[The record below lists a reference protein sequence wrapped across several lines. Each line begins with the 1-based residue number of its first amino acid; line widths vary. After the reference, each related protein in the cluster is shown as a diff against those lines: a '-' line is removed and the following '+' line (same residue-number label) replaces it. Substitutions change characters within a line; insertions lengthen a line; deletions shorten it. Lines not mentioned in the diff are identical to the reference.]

1 MSTTFHVSSAG
12 DDAHD
17 GSAGRPLRTVSAA
30 AARAHAGDTILV
42 GAGTYRERID
52 PPRGGTAESPI
63 TYAAAVGERVVL
75 TGSDRFEN
83 WERIDG
89 GLWRL
94 VVPSRYFGDFNP
106 YAEVVHGDWFDGNG
120 RRHRRGNV
128 FLHGAWL
135 PEVPSLAALESGI
148 GLGWTSTVDGLQ
160 DRPIVENFEP
170 EGNAAYDPAVYDEDG
185 VTSITARLPA
195 GIDPNADDVEVSV
208 RPTVFT
214 PSAEHI
220 DHITVRGFEIRN
232 AATNWVAP
240 TAGQEGM
247 VTAYWSRGWVIED
260 NEICYSRCA
269 GIALAKNR
277 DEFDGERGT
286 TEGYY
291 LTIQDALERDGW
303 SRESIGS
310 HVVRNNRIHHC
321 GQVGIVGSLGCAFSV
336 IEGNEIHDCNAQ
348 GIWTGAEMAGI
359 KLHGAID
366 VVIRGNHL
374 YRCGEPAAIWLDW
387 MAQGTQL
394 IDNLLHDNLRDVF
407 TEVNHGPIQLVNN
420 IMLSRRG
427 LLSNSR
433 GMLVAHNLILG
444 ELQVWH
450 DDRETPYM
458 LPHSTGPVSMRRV
471 CSVGDAHWVNNIVGH
486 ALDLTQYEKALPDQ
500 PCTFSDNV
508 TNTHNDSRSFVS
520 ELVVDLEWVGDA
532 WRLGFESRPEWT
544 ASADRVTPE
553 SFGVAVVPQQ
563 AYTDPDGAPAAVFDR
578 DYRGAARGQ
587 RVTPGPFEPGLVGV
601 VTVWPRA
608 VSA

>member
-1 MSTTFHVSSAG
+1 MTTTFHVSGAG
-12 DDAHD
+12 DDADD
-17 GSAGRPLRTVSAA
+17 GSAERPVRTVSAA

-52 PPRGGTAESPI
+52 PPRGGTEDSPI
-63 TYAAAVGERVVL
+63 TYTAVPSDHVVL

-83 WERIDG
+83 WSRVDD

-94 VVPSRYFGDFNP
+94 VIPNRYFGDFNP
-106 YAEVVHGDWFDGNG
+106 YAEVVHGDWFVGND
-120 RRHRRGNV
+120 RRHRRGNI
-128 FLHGAWL
+128 FLDGAWL
-135 PEVPSLAALESGI
+135 PEVPSLDALETGI
-148 GLGWTSTVDGLQ
+148 GLGWSSTVDGLQ
-160 DRPIVENFEP
+160 DRPIVEVAGI
-170 EGNAAYDPAVYDEDG
+170 EGHAAYAPAVYDLEG
-185 VTSITARLPA
+185 VTTITARLPA
-195 GIDPNADDVEVSV
+195 GTDPNIDDVEVSV
-208 RPTVFT
+208 RATVFT
-214 PSAEHI
+214 PTAEHI

-240 TAGQEGM
+240 TVGQEGM

-286 TEGYY
+286 TDGYY

-303 SRESIGS
+303 SRETIGS
-310 HVVRNNRIHHC
+310 HVIRNNKIHHC

-348 GIWTGAEMAGI
+348 GIWTGWEMAGI

-387 MAQGTQL
+387 MAQGTRL
-394 IDNLLHDNLRDVF
+394 VDNLMHDNVRDVF

-427 LLSNSR
+427 LLTNSR

-444 ELQVWH
+444 RLEVW
-450 DDRETPYM
+450 DDERETPY
-458 LPHSTGPVSMRRV
+458 LRPHSTLPVSMRRV
-471 CSVGDAHWVNNIVGH
+471 CSVGDAHWVNNILGDAV
-486 ALDLTQYEKALPDQ
+486 DLSEYDKSVPDQ
-500 PCTFSDNV
+500 PCTFSGNV
-508 TNTHNDSRSFVS
+508 TTASEESRGLVT
-520 ELVVDLEWVGDA
+520 ELAVDLERVGDV
-532 WRLGFESRPEWT
+532 WRLAFLSHPDCG
-544 ASADRVTPE
+544 ASADRVRRE
-553 SFGVAVVPQQ
+553 SLGVAVVPQQ
-563 AYTDPDGAPAAVFDR
+563 VYIDPDATSTAWDH
-578 DYRGAARGQ
+578 DYMGVARGD
-587 RVTPGPFEPGLVGV
+587 RVAPGPFHSPLIGAVA
-601 VTVWPRA
+601 VWPRRVA
-608 VSA
+608 V